1 MYVCVLDKTRLI
13 FSRING
19 PNSALVQFQFSV
31 LFCQDFLPLESLW
44 LHFRINMKTQRS
56 LVSSLRG
63 IVLVLTWQII
73 YEGMNERFEAVL
85 IIIEGGGALLGPTN
99 A

>member
-1 MYVCVLDKTRLI
+1 MGERSTRASAKI
-13 FSRING
+13 NSRRRDARAID
-19 PNSALVQFQFSV
+19 SHCLSFLVALVQFKFSV
-31 LFCQDFLPLESLW
+31 LFCQDFLPLEW

-85 IIIEGGGALLGPTN
+85 III
-99 A
+99 